1 MLKGEGKALVCE
13 SCGRAKPLAKIAGKY
28 YCYECGRRIV
38 EEHIREQLKELE
50 RKGIIRFDVKP
61 KG

>member
-1 MLKGEGKALVCE
+1 MKGEDRPLVCE
-13 SCGRAKPLAKIAGKY
+13 GCGRAKPLAKIAGKY

-38 EEHIREQLKELE
+38 QEHIQEQLKELE